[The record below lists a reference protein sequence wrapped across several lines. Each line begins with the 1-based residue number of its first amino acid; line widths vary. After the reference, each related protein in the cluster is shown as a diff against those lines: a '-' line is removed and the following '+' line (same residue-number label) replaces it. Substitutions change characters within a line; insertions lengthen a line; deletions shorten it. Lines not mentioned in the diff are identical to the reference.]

1 MSRGDGLYRRGRTWW
16 VTVELPNG
24 QRVRRSTETHDY
36 QTAKD
41 VRDQIRGEL
50 AAGRPAPHLSR
61 ATLKDGC
68 ELARTDYK
76 TKGRRSLGTLETCLK
91 RLTEFFGEDRPLARI
106 TWGDTVKYRLQRQA
120 EGLKP
125 ATINKHLAA
134 LKHLLRLARKDGQLA
149 SIPAIDI
156 PDPKNARQGFFELED
171 FESVLEHLPAVYHPV
186 AKFGYLTGWRIR
198 SEVLPLNWRQVDF
211 AAGTVR
217 LEPGTTKNAEGRVFP
232 FDALP
237 ALAELLQALH
247 AASQGPRLFHESGRP
262 IGYRAFLDAWNAACD
277 AAEVR
282 RIPHDLRR
290 TAVRNLE
297 RAGVARSVAMQLTGH
312 KTEAV
317 YRRYAI
323 VAEQDLR
330 DGVAKLSRVTIPSH
344 SDAG

>member
-1 MSRGDGLYRRGRTWW
+1 MSRGDGLYRRGKTWW
-16 VTVELPNG
+16 VTVTLPNG
-24 QRVRRSTETHDY
+24 QRARRSTETRDY
-36 QTAKD
+36 QQAKT
-41 VRDQIRGEL
+41 VRDEIRGEL

-61 ATLKDGC
+61 ATLADGC
-68 ELARTDYK
+68 ELARTDYQA
-76 TKGRRSLGTLETCLK
+76 KGRRSLGTLETSLK
-91 RLTEFFGEDRPLARI
+91 RLTDFFGADCPLARI
-106 TWGDTVKYRLQRQA
+106 TWGDTVRYRLHRQG

-149 SIPAIDI
+149 HVPEIDI
-156 PDPKNARQGFFELED
+156 PDPKNARRGFFEQDELEA
-171 FESVLEHLPAVYHPV
+171 VLEHLAPVYHPV
-186 AKFGYLTGWRIR
+186 VRFGYLTGWRIR
-198 SEVLPLNWRQVDF
+198 SEVLPLTWRQVDF
-211 AAGTVR
+211 TAGTVR

-237 ALAELLQALH
+237 ALAALLDAL
-247 AASQGPRLFHESGRP
+247 QRTREGPRVFHDAGRP
-262 IGYRAFLDAWNAACD
+262 IGYRSFLDAWNAACQ
-277 AAEVR
+277 AAEVL

-317 YRRYAI
+317 YRRYAV

-330 DGVAKLSRVTIPSH
+330 DGVAKL
-344 SDAG
+344 AGSSGGPASGV